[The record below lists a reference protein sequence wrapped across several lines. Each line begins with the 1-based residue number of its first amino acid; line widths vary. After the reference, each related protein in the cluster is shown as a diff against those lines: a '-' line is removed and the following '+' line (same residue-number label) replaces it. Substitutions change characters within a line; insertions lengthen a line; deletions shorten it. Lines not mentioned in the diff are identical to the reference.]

1 MFGEVPLEDKVKFLS
16 YLCELRGSQSNTT
29 PKNIKFIEVS
39 LFPYLEIFIT
49 ENWVNLDSFFFKRK
63 FRFCPLY
70 IKVTMEVFVLF
81 FFFFF
86 YTCIGIF
93 IKKNSLFKTVR

>member
-1 MFGEVPLEDKVKFLS
+1 MLGEVPLEDKVKFLS

-49 ENWVNLDSFFFKRK
+49 ENWVNLD
-63 FRFCPLY
+63 
-70 IKVTMEVFVLF
+70 
-81 FFFFF
+81 
-86 YTCIGIF
+86 
-93 IKKNSLFKTVR
+93 

>member
-39 LFPYLEIFIT
+39 LFPYHWKLG
-49 ENWVNLDSFFFKRK
+49 K
-63 FRFCPLY
+63 FRL
-70 IKVTMEVFVLF
+70 IF
-81 FFFFF
+81 F
-86 YTCIGIF
+86 
-93 IKKNSLFKTVR
+93 